1 MSSQAASF
9 WQDFEA
15 EAESQQ
21 EQQAPPKP
29 DDAGKPPPPQQSQGQ
44 GQDGEG
50 EEGEPQ
56 PGNKQVRWH
65 MMSYDQTRYPVAF
78 CRLCQTPSCLA
89 VLAVWQAKY
98 TRRLNQGKQSK
109 LTTQARGHAGFAAWL
124 RFAISTAASCGT
136 APQTFEERFKMVQ
149 RS

>member
-1 MSSQAASF
+1 MEPFRANFSPALSNMSSQAASF

-21 EQQAPPKP
+21 QQEAPPKP

-56 PGNKQVRWH
+56 PGNNQVRWH
-65 MMSYDQTRYPVAF
+65 MMSYDKIRHLAAF
-78 CRLCQTPSCLA
+78 YQLCSIP
-89 VLAVWQAKY
+89 
-98 TRRLNQGKQSK
+98 
-109 LTTQARGHAGFAAWL
+109 
-124 RFAISTAASCGT
+124 
-136 APQTFEERFKMVQ
+136 
-149 RS
+149 

>member
-56 PGNKQVRWH
+56 PGSNQVRWH
-65 MMSYDQTRYPVAF
+65 MMSYHQTTHLAAF
-78 CRLCQTPSCLA
+78 CQLCSAKALA
-89 VLAVWQAKY
+89 VL
-98 TRRLNQGKQSK
+98 L
-109 LTTQARGHAGFAAWL
+109 
-124 RFAISTAASCGT
+124 C
-136 APQTFEERFKMVQ
+136 
-149 RS
+149 